1 MKLANRAF
9 LLTIILMSLVLAAT
23 GQTERPE
30 SDDRNIAPTVGTGG
44 PVGGPTGLFTVYDGQ
59 NLRKGEFTFSVAY
72 SNYDRDPG
80 DADIA
85 EVPVSF
91 QIGLSD
97 HIELFF
103 NTDAYRA
110 IKINSPR
117 HLSSFYLP
125 NATFFSGPAIVL
137 APSGLL
143 NNQFAGQ
150 AVFRPTGNQP
160 FAFFPFVGAS
170 AGTFGF
176 PISATHNPVLGAS
189 STGGAQGV
197 FPGIGSIYGSILP
210 GVVLHTVFVNASP
223 QGGSIIE
230 VPVIFAT
237 APSYLPDAPFI
248 GRTYGESAFST
259 FSAGAKIRFT
269 GPTNPIG
276 VGVIPFYR
284 WYWDRPNDSDGFT
297 QLQRGASPGSKRGDI
312 GLIGFADV
320 RVRKWMNISA
330 NVGYIYNGDVKA
342 DLPGSGDITLLDR
355 PDELIAAFGVD
366 FPVNKY
372 FQPIAEFRSLQYV
385 GGRTP
390 NSFEN
395 SPYDGIVGARVFP
408 RRWFGFGAAYR
419 YHFNPQNIDSFDDSD
434 TFNGTIVIPCFTV
447 PGDSTP
453 QEGTSTCQPQVIR
466 TSFDGVPLGF
476 RPSTDPHG
484 FILQAWVGRRNNRAT
499 EVFNQ
504 WPTINAF
511 ELSHDTIEKPCAP
524 GFQPREGVE
533 CRDDQTVEVRTS
545 ASDPEGDVL
554 TYNYTVTGGRIIGQG
569 ANVTWDLSGVNT
581 GTYTVTVAI
590 DDGCGLCAEPQTR
603 TVEVVECD
611 CVQVCECP
619 ELTVDGPASAVESG
633 ETMTFTANVVGG
645 NQQTITYSWEVD
657 QGTIIS
663 GQGTPQIVVGTEGL
677 ENTNVRATVT
687 ITGDPGCNCD
697 ASASE
702 TGVVAPE
709 PDPELVDEFGP
720 LSPNDVRARLD
731 IFATRLANEP
741 TATGYIVNYGSASD
755 VARRERLIRDHLV
768 SNPLGPQIDPSRL
781 VFVNGGVE
789 TTIRT
794 RLWIVPAGA
803 DASTVN
809 E

>member
-23 GQTERPE
+23 GQTLRPE

-59 NLRKGEFTFSVAY
+59 TLRKGEFTFSVAY
-72 SNYDRDPG
+72 SNFDRDPG
-80 DADIA
+80 DADIV

-97 HIELFF
+97 YLELFF

-110 IKINSPR
+110 VNINSPR

-125 NATFFSGPAIVL
+125 NATYFDGPAIVL
-137 APSGLL
+137 APPGLL

-150 AVFRPTGNQP
+150 AVFRPSGNQP
-160 FAFFPFVGAS
+160 FTFFPYVGGS
-170 AGTFGF
+170 AGTYGY
-176 PISATHNPVLGAS
+176 PISATNNPVLGAGIPS
-189 STGGAQGV
+189 GAQAL

-210 GVVLHTVFVNASP
+210 GVVLQSIVVNANP
-223 QGGSIIE
+223 QGGTTIE
-230 VPVIFAT
+230 VPQVYTTSPA
-237 APSYLPDAPFI
+237 YLPDAPFI
-248 GRTYGESAFST
+248 GRTYGESALST
-259 FSAGAKIRFT
+259 FTAGAKIRFT
-269 GPTNPIG
+269 GPSNPVG
-276 VGVIPFYR
+276 VGIIPFYR
-284 WYWDRPNDSDGFT
+284 WYADRPNDSDGFT
-297 QLQRGASPGSKRGDI
+297 MLQRGASPGSKRGDI

-320 RVRKWMNISA
+320 RVRKWLNISA
-330 NVGYIYNGDVKA
+330 NVGYIYNGDVKG
-342 DLPGSGDITLLDR
+342 DLPGSGNVTLLDR
-355 PDELIAAFGVD
+355 PDELIAAFGID

-395 SPYDGIVGARVFP
+395 SPYDGLIGARVFP

-419 YHFNPQNIDSFDDSD
+419 HHLNPQDIGSFDDSE
-434 TFNGTIVIPCFTV
+434 TFNGTIVVPCFTTV
-447 PGDSTP
+447 PGTP
-453 QEGTSTCQPQVIR
+453 GVGEPTCQPQVIR
-466 TSFDGVPLGF
+466 TSFDGVPVGF
-476 RPSTDPHG
+476 RPSSDPHG
-484 FILQAWVGRRNNRAT
+484 FIVQAWVGRRNERAA
-499 EVFNQ
+499 EVLNQ
-504 WPTINAF
+504 PAVINSVDLSNSTI
-511 ELSHDTIEKPCAP
+511 TKPCAP

-533 CRDDQTVEVRTS
+533 CRDDQTVNVRTN
-545 ASDPEGDVL
+545 ASDPESDVI
-554 TYNYTVTGGRIIGQG
+554 TYNYTVSGGRVVGQG

-581 GTYTVTVAI
+581 GTYTITVAV
-590 DDGCGLCAEPQTR
+590 DDGCGVCSETKTE

-611 CVQVCECP
+611 CVKVCECP
-619 ELTVDGPASAVESG
+619 TLTVDGPASAVQPG
-633 ETMTFTANVVGG
+633 ETMTFRANVVGG
-645 NQQTITYSWEVD
+645 NQQNITYNWTVS
-657 QGTIIS
+657 QGSIVS

-677 ENTNVRATVT
+677 EDTNIQATVT
-687 ITGDPGCNCD
+687 ITGDEGCNCEE
-697 ASASE
+697 SASE
-702 TGVVAPE
+702 TGVIAGE

-720 LSPNDVRARLD
+720 IPNNDVKARLD
-731 IFATRLANEP
+731 IFANRLANEP
-741 TATGYIVNYGSASD
+741 TSSGYIVNYGSARD
-755 VARRERLIRDHLV
+755 VTRRERLIRDYLV
-768 SNPLGPQIDPSRL
+768 NDKGIDPSRL

-789 TTIRT
+789 SAIRT